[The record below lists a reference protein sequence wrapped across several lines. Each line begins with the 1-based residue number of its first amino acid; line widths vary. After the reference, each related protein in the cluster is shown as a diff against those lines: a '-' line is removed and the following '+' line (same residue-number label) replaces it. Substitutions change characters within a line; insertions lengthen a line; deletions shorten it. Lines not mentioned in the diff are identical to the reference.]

1 MKSRQKPKIFII
13 SVVYYNVMIVL
24 VLVLSLLM
32 KPGYSWVLLS
42 SSWRGGRVT
51 YFTLRRQQR
60 QQQLTMA
67 TQRLEYDI
75 VVIGAGASGMF
86 AAGTASI
93 FGCKTLLVDK
103 HNLEQQDE
111 THDHHH
117 DDDFYLGGD
126 CTNAAC
132 VPSKA
137 IRCAARIAAM
147 HQRTSNVLVD
157 ANMASSSSTIGGGS
171 SSTSS
176 SGSGSKIQSA
186 QSRQQNQYPF
196 SSLVKQYSQEITNK
210 VRSRE
215 SPDQIAS
222 MPNLNIIYSPKI
234 SFLDSHHLTIENP
247 YLFNSTFSNFLL
259 LDDQQGEEN
268 DASSSS

>member
-1 MKSRQKPKIFII
+1 
-13 SVVYYNVMIVL
+13 
-24 VLVLSLLM
+24 
-32 KPGYSWVLLS
+32 
-42 SSWRGGRVT
+42 
-51 YFTLRRQQR
+51 
-60 QQQLTMA
+60 
-67 TQRLEYDI
+67 
-75 VVIGAGASGMF
+75 
-86 AAGTASI
+86 
-93 FGCKTLLVDK
+93 
-103 HNLEQQDE
+103 
-111 THDHHH
+111 
-117 DDDFYLGGD
+117 
-126 CTNAAC
+126 
-132 VPSKA
+132 
-137 IRCAARIAAM
+137 
-147 HQRTSNVLVD
+147 VLVD

-259 LDDQQGEEN
+259 LDDQQGDEEN
-268 DASSSS
+268 DASSSSKKNTIQVFAKKFLICTGAGRK